1 MKKNII
7 FSLLM
12 ITSLFACNNL
22 KTIQQNVYAG
32 QYDHAIDLALA
43 KIKKKK
49 GKKSADPYI
58 KFLKLAYDKA
68 VEKDLA
74 QIHKLNIDDNPA
86 KWRQIYETY
95 LKLDLRQE
103 KIKPVLPLYLSEN
116 HQPVKF
122 NLTDYSPALKD
133 AKNHLAA
140 HLYHRAKTLLNRPDK
155 SDIRKAY
162 EVFNELDRIAPGY
175 KDVKQLM
182 KTAHRRGMTY
192 ALVKIDNQTDKIIPR
207 RLQDELLNFSSYG
220 ANNFWVNYDA
230 QKQPNTSYDYLIN
243 LKFTG
248 INLSPDQER
257 EKEIIEEKEIQD
269 GYTYQKDAA
278 GNIVK
283 DSLGHAIKIPRM
295 IKVYSKLRLFQQYKS
310 ANLQAIVEVKDL
322 HSGQLLDAFP
332 LQSKYIFD
340 HHYATYTGD
349 RRAIDKEYLDFLQQ
363 RRMAFPSSEQ
373 MIYDAARE
381 IKDKFK
387 DILYQADFL

>member
-133 AKNHLAA
+133 AKNHLASQ
-140 HLYHRAKTLLNRPDK
+140 LYHRAKTLLNRPDK